1 MTPAA
6 GATATIHGAQAG
18 RDVIATTGDVHIH
31 EAPVETIS
39 ALHQLPPPPRDFT
52 GRKAELTEILDK
64 IDQGGVT
71 ISGLRGTG
79 GVGKTALALELAQH
93 LLPWYPD
100 AQFFVELRGMSKN
113 PLSPADAMAHV
124 IRVYYPTSKLPESE
138 AELSKLYCSVL
149 NGKRALVLLDDAR
162 DVAQVEPLIP
172 PESCV
177 LLITSR
183 QHFAL
188 PGLCAKNLDALLL
201 KDACALLLRIAP
213 RIGDQSETI
222 AGLCGCLPLALR
234 LAGTALAERETLSVA
249 DYVRRLQDARKRLE
263 WVEASLALSYD
274 LLTPELQQ
282 RWAALSVFPATFDR
296 AGAAAVW
303 GMEADA
309 AQDTLDELRRYSLVE
324 WNETAQRFSLH
335 DLVRLFADAR
345 LGQTDRAAAQQRH
358 AAHYKDVAAA
368 ADQLYLQGGESI
380 QQGLALFDLEWNNIQ
395 AGHTWAEENAQQD
408 KVALKL
414 CDDYP
419 TWCYNILPLRQHPRQ
434 RIAWLETALEAAR
447 KLGRRQAEGCHLG
460 NLGLAY
466 ADLGDARRAIEYHEQ
481 ALVIEREIG
490 DRQWEGAV
498 LGNLGLAYA
507 DLGDARRA
515 IEFYE
520 QDLVIAREIG
530 DRRGEGAVLGNL
542 GLAYAALGDARRAI
556 EYHEQ
561 ALVIDREIGD
571 RQWEGAVLGNL
582 GIAYKNLGEPRR
594 AIEYHEQA
602 LVIDREIGD
611 RRGEGN
617 ALFNMSLS
625 LDKLGDRAQAI
636 AQAKAALEILEQIES
651 PHVNTVRQQL
661 TEWQSK

>member
-1 MTPAA
+1 VTPAA

-380 QQGLALFDLEWNNIQ
+380 QQGLA
-395 AGHTWAEENAQQD
+395 
-408 KVALKL
+408 
-414 CDDYP
+414 
-419 TWCYNILPLRQHPRQ
+419 
-434 RIAWLETALEAAR
+434 
-447 KLGRRQAEGCHLG
+447 
-460 NLGLAY
+460 Y
-466 ADLGDARRAIEYHEQ
+466 AD
-481 ALVIEREIG
+481 
-490 DRQWEGAV
+490 
-498 LGNLGLAYA
+498 
-507 DLGDARRA
+507 
-515 IEFYE
+515 
-520 QDLVIAREIG
+520 
-530 DRRGEGAVLGNL
+530 
-542 GLAYAALGDARRAI
+542 LGDARRAI